1 MVVAVLVLVLVLVV
15 VLVLVLVPVLVVEVV
30 AEVVEAAAA
39 VAIAM
44 KALVEVSILAIVAF
58 TFSELR
64 HNNLS
69 KAEIVVLCMNI
80 KMSRKLKRDMRHFS
94 AYKALDKTV
103 NSHRKLESSISG
115 LPLTK
120 IIATDYN
127 STTER

>member
-1 MVVAVLVLVLVLVV
+1 MVVVV
-15 VLVLVLVPVLVVEVV
+15 VV
-30 AEVVEAAAA
+30 AEVVEAAAV

-80 KMSRKLKRDMRHFS
+80 KMSRKLKRDMRHLS
-94 AYKALDKTV
+94 AYKALDETI
-103 NSHRKLESSISG
+103 NSHRKLESSIIWS
-115 LPLTK
+115 TSDK
-120 IIATDYN
+120 DNSDYN

>member
-1 MVVAVLVLVLVLVV
+1 MVVVV
-15 VLVLVLVPVLVVEVV
+15 VV
-30 AEVVEAAAA
+30 AEVVEAAAV

-58 TFSELR
+58 TFSESR

-69 KAEIVVLCMNI
+69 KAEIIVLCMNI

-94 AYKALDKTV
+94 AYKALDETI
-103 NSHRKLESSISG
+103 NSHRKLESSIIRFTSD
-115 LPLTK
+115 K
-120 IIATDYN
+120 DNSDYN

>member
-1 MVVAVLVLVLVLVV
+1 MVVVV
-15 VLVLVLVPVLVVEVV
+15 VVVV

-44 KALVEVSILAIVAF
+44 KALVEVSILAIVVF

-69 KAEIVVLCMNI
+69 KAVIVVLCMNI

-94 AYKALDKTV
+94 AYKALDKTI